1 VSWVR
6 FGREQLLTATEGLP
20 VAGQADVIH
29 ALSLER
35 VMFEPTF
42 DVMWTI
48 TAAREFNRNFTSD
61 VTNIR
66 LMTGVRFRP

>member
-1 VSWVR
+1 
-6 FGREQLLTATEGLP
+6 
-20 VAGQADVIH
+20 
-29 ALSLER
+29 
-35 VMFEPTF
+35 
-42 DVMWTI
+42 MWTI